1 MKKFTDDLAGGVGRS
16 VVRLGQVGYIVKG
29 IAFIIV
35 GGLFGWAGIS
45 YDPEK
50 AGGIDDALR
59 TVHDAPFGAV
69 LLTLMALGLICFGIY
84 CFFWATHPKVSTD
97 TGAAARG

>member
-1 MKKFTDDLAGGVGRS
+1 VP
-16 VVRLGQVGYIVKG
+16 VP
-29 IAFIIV
+29 
-35 GGLFGWAGIS
+35 WAGIS

-69 LLTLMALGLICFGIY
+69 LLTLMALGLICFGVY

>member
-1 MKKFTDDLAGGVGRS
+1 LGGHR
-16 VVRLGQVGYIVKG
+16 
-29 IAFIIV
+29 
-35 GGLFGWAGIS
+35 
-45 YDPEK
+45 YDPGK

-84 CFFWATHPKVSTD
+84 RFFWATHPKVSTD
-97 TGAAARG
+97 TGAPARR